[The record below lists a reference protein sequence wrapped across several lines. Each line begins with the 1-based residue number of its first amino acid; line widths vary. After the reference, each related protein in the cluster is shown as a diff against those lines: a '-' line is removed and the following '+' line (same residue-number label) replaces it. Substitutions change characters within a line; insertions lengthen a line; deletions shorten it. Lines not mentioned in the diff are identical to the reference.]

1 MRRLSLRSLLIALNV
16 GLVTGALVAVVTASA
31 IDLRHLANDQ
41 AIARVRLAAT
51 GARQALQLAG
61 EDLADTARQA
71 LERPGLRTLLASGDR
86 QGLRA
91 WLERARASSGDS
103 GAAIVRGGE
112 IVAASPRDLPWDAV
126 AKSMEGTK
134 PTGWFLGPR
143 VGDVPF
149 LIVGT
154 APVERPEPVAPR
166 PQPQRPPQPPATRTP
181 PQKDAAPIPTP
192 AEAAK
197 PPDTLLVFTRLAD
210 KNFQRTLTARE
221 VSEAVLLGWA
231 EISQEASDRSALRQR
246 ALEGGHPLAARLD
259 ELGAF
264 VALEPVA
271 TRGGAPEALVET
283 TLPISEIDAVA
294 RDLARSVVAVGLV
307 AGAAAGLL
315 AAAVARRL
323 TRPIQDLTRAS
334 ARIGKGDLTTPIP
347 RPPAAQEV
355 GELAGAMEEMR
366 GRLLELTAES
376 RRRRKDAE
384 AILGGI
390 SEGVYAVDRER
401 RFRFLNR
408 QTAELLGIDPKEALG
423 RFCGDVLNPQGPE
436 GVRPCEDNCPI
447 LDARFR
453 GGARAT
459 ERLLLKNGS
468 IRTVVINSAPPGIP
482 EEEGEGGAGPGSPGP
497 GRQFQLI
504 RDETEIEATRRLRDA
519 VLAHITHEF
528 RTPLSAQLASLELLR
543 ERLPENVS
551 PETHELL
558 SSLERGSLR
567 LTQLIDNLLESVR
580 IDSGNE
586 DIRRQPLAL
595 DEVVEE
601 AAQATH
607 PLLELRGQ
615 RLEIDLP
622 YPLPSVTGD
631 APRLVQVF
639 VNLIANAN
647 KFAPTGTVIK
657 VGGQVDRTSV
667 TLWVEDQGPG
677 FPAEDGVLLFEPFTR
692 SPGEEPEQ
700 TGVGL
705 GLYIVK
711 SIVQRH
717 GGHVAA
723 RPAKGRGARL
733 TLTLPI
739 APAQVAKA

>member
-41 AIARVRLAAT
+41 AIARVRLTAT

-71 LERPGLRTLLASGDR
+71 LERPGLRTMLASGDR

-103 GAAIVRGGE
+103 GAALVRGGE
-112 IVAASPRDLPWDAV
+112 VIAASPKDLPWDAV
-126 AKSMEGTK
+126 VKSMEGTQ

-149 LIVGT
+149 LLVGT
-154 APVERPEPVAPR
+154 APVERPEPVPPR
-166 PQPQRPPQPPATRTP
+166 PQSPPSPSPPPSPRAPQ
-181 PQKDAAPIPTP
+181 QKDAAPLPTP
-192 AEAAK
+192 IEAVK
-197 PPDTLLVFTRLAD
+197 PPETIMVFTRLAD
-210 KNFQRTLTARE
+210 RNFQRALTAKE
-221 VSEAVLLGWA
+221 ASEAVLLGWA
-231 EISQEASDRSALRQR
+231 EISQEASDRSVLRQR
-246 ALEGGHPLAARLD
+246 ALEGGHPIAARLD
-259 ELGAF
+259 DFGVF
-264 VALEPVA
+264 MALEPVA
-271 TRGGAPEALVET
+271 TRGGAPEALIQT
-283 TLPISEIDAVA
+283 TLEISEIDAA
-294 RDLARSVVAVGLV
+294 AKGLFRSVLAVGII
-307 AGAAAGLL
+307 AGGAAGLL

-347 RPPAAQEV
+347 RPSAAQEV

-401 RFRFLNR
+401 RFRYLNR
-408 QTAELLGIDPKEALG
+408 QTAELLGIDPREALG

-436 GVRPCEDNCPI
+436 GIRPCEDNCPI

-459 ERLLLKNGS
+459 ERLLLKDGS
-468 IRTVVINSAPPGIP
+468 IRTVIINSAPPGLP
-482 EEEGEGGAGPGSPGP
+482 EEEGEQGAGPGLPGP

-504 RDETEIEATRRLRDA
+504 RDETEIEATRRLRDT
-519 VLAHITHEF
+519 VLANITHEF

-543 ERLPENVS
+543 ERLPENVA
-551 PETHELL
+551 PETLDLL
-558 SSLERGSLR
+558 SSLERGALR

-580 IDSGNE
+580 LDAGHSE
-586 DIRRQPLAL
+586 IRRQPLNL

-601 AAQATH
+601 AAQATA
-607 PLLELRGQ
+607 PLLDLRGQ
-615 RLEIDLP
+615 RLEVDLP
-622 YPLPSVTGD
+622 YPLPEVLGD

-647 KFAPTGTVIK
+647 KFAPADSVIRI
-657 VGGQVDRTSV
+657 GGQVGPVDV

-677 FPAEDGVLLFEPFTR
+677 FPSEGGVLLFEPFTR

-700 TGVGL
+700 SGMGL

-711 SIVQRH
+711 SIIERH
-717 GGHVAA
+717 GGRVEALRAPVA
-723 RPAKGRGARL
+723 GARL
-733 TLTLPI
+733 VLTLPL
-739 APAQVAKA
+739 AKEAA

>member
-31 IDLRHLANDQ
+31 IDLRRLANDQ
-41 AIARVRLAAT
+41 ALAQARLAAAA
-51 GARQALQLAG
+51 ARQALRLAG
-61 EDLADTARQA
+61 EDLVDASRQA
-71 LERPGLRTLLASGDR
+71 VERPGLRTLLANQDR
-86 QGLRA
+86 QGLRTF
-91 WLERARASSGDS
+91 LDRARAASGYS
-103 GAAIVRGGE
+103 GCALVRGGE
-112 IVAASPRDLPWDAV
+112 ILAASPRDLPWDNV
-126 AKSMEGTK
+126 VTSMAGT
-134 PTGWFLGPR
+134 PATGWFLGPR
-143 VGDVPF
+143 VGNVPF
-149 LIVGT
+149 LIAGT
-154 APVERPEPVAPR
+154 TPVEKPEPAPAG
-166 PQPQRPPQPPATRTP
+166 PAAGEAPAPPET
-181 PQKDAAPIPTP
+181 IMI
-192 AEAAK
+192 
-197 PPDTLLVFTRLAD
+197 FTRLAD
-210 KNFQRTLTARE
+210 REFERSLTAQVGLE
-221 VSEAVLLGWA
+221 THVLGWR
-231 EISQEASDRSALRQR
+231 EISEEASDQSSLRQR
-246 ALEGGHPLAARLD
+246 ALEEGRPIAARLD
-259 ELGAF
+259 AAGAF
-264 VALEPVA
+264 LALEPVA

-283 TLPISEIDAVA
+283 ALPIGEIDAA
-294 RDLARSVVAVGLV
+294 AKGLFRSVLAVGII
-307 AGAAAGLL
+307 AGGAAGLL
-315 AAAVARRL
+315 GAIVARRL

-334 ARIGKGDLTTPIP
+334 ARIGRGDLTTPIP
-347 RPPAAQEV
+347 RPTGAAEL

-401 RFRFLNR
+401 RVRFLNR
-408 QTAELLGIDPKEALG
+408 QTAELLGIDPKEAIG
-423 RFCGDVLNPQGPE
+423 RFCGDVLNPQGPD
-436 GVRPCEDNCPI
+436 GIRPCEDNCPI

-459 ERLLLKNGS
+459 ERLLLRNGTTL
-468 IRTVVINSAPPGIP
+468 TVVINSAPPGLP
-482 EEEGEGGAGPGSPGP
+482 EEEGEGGVGPGTPGP

-519 VLAHITHEF
+519 VLANITHEF

-543 ERLPENVS
+543 ERMPENAS
-551 PETHELL
+551 PETLELL
-558 SSLERGSLR
+558 SSLERGALR

-580 IDSGNE
+580 LDAGHS

-601 AAQATH
+601 AAQATA
-607 PLLELRGQ
+607 PLLDLRGQ
-615 RLEIDLP
+615 RLEVDLP
-622 YPLPSVTGD
+622 YPLPPLQGD

-700 TGVGL
+700 SGMGL

-711 SIVQRH
+711 SIVERH
-717 GGHVAA
+717 GGHVEA
-723 RPAKGRGARL
+723 RPAKGHGARL
-733 TLTLPI
+733 SLTLPLDG
-739 APAQVAKA
+739 PARAAQA

>member
-1 MRRLSLRSLLIALNV
+1 
-16 GLVTGALVAVVTASA
+16 
-31 IDLRHLANDQ
+31 
-41 AIARVRLAAT
+41 
-51 GARQALQLAG
+51 
-61 EDLADTARQA
+61 
-71 LERPGLRTLLASGDR
+71 
-86 QGLRA
+86 
-91 WLERARASSGDS
+91 
-103 GAAIVRGGE
+103 
-112 IVAASPRDLPWDAV
+112 
-126 AKSMEGTK
+126 
-134 PTGWFLGPR
+134 
-143 VGDVPF
+143 
-149 LIVGT
+149 
-154 APVERPEPVAPR
+154 
-166 PQPQRPPQPPATRTP
+166 
-181 PQKDAAPIPTP
+181 
-192 AEAAK
+192 
-197 PPDTLLVFTRLAD
+197 
-210 KNFQRTLTARE
+210 
-221 VSEAVLLGWA
+221 
-231 EISQEASDRSALRQR
+231 
-246 ALEGGHPLAARLD
+246 
-259 ELGAF
+259 
-264 VALEPVA
+264 
-271 TRGGAPEALVET
+271 
-283 TLPISEIDAVA
+283 
-294 RDLARSVVAVGLV
+294 
-307 AGAAAGLL
+307 
-315 AAAVARRL
+315 
-323 TRPIQDLTRAS
+323 
-334 ARIGKGDLTTPIP
+334 
-347 RPPAAQEV
+347 
-355 GELAGAMEEMR
+355 
-366 GRLLELTAES
+366 LTAES

-436 GVRPCEDNCPI
+436 GIRPCEDNCPI

-468 IRTVVINSAPPGIP
+468 IRTVVINSAPPGLP
-482 EEEGEGGAGPGSPGP
+482 EEEGEGGVGPGTPGP

-519 VLAHITHEF
+519 VLANITHEF

-543 ERLPENVS
+543 ERMPENAT
-551 PETHELL
+551 PETLELL
-558 SSLERGSLR
+558 SSLERGALR

-580 IDSGNE
+580 IDAGNQ

-595 DEVVEE
+595 DEVIEE
-601 AAQATH
+601 AAQATA

-615 RLEIDLP
+615 RLEVDLP
-622 YPLPSVTGD
+622 YPLPPIQGD

-647 KFAPTGTVIK
+647 KFAPTGTLIK

-711 SIVQRH
+711 SIVERH
-717 GGHVAA
+717 GGHVEA

-733 TLTLPI
+733 TVTLPFDGQ
-739 APAQVAKA
+739 ARAAQA